1 MSTKT
6 QLREIYTKKKN
17 KNSFK
22 CKPFTILACSGIE
35 EILNIKFCSYSN
47 VFGI

>member
-1 MSTKT
+1 MSTKP
-6 QLREIYTKKKN
+6 QLREIYTKKTL
-17 KNSFK
+17 K

-35 EILNIKFCSYSN
+35 EILNIQFCNYFN